1 MEQTLKNRIVAVL
14 VADGFS
20 DAQLL
25 PTRMLLTDAG
35 ASTVL
40 ISASVGTRV
49 SSEETGVCEL
59 FIDQPISNACADEY
73 DALLVPG
80 GVESTKTL
88 LAHDEAKQLV
98 QAFAAQKS
106 PIALL
111 GEAAQLKPDGDTAQI
126 IMASAET
133 EDAVQ
138 AAAQEILALFASA
151 PPTETQKHTAS

>member
-1 MEQTLKNRIVAVL
+1 
-14 VADGFS
+14 
-20 DAQLL
+20 
-25 PTRMLLTDAG
+25 MLLTDAG

-49 SSEETGVCEL
+49 SSEETGECEL
-59 FIDQPISNACADEY
+59 FIDQPLSNACADEY

-80 GVESTKTL
+80 GIESTKTL
-88 LAHDEAKQLV
+88 LAHDEAKQFV

-111 GEAAQLKPDGDTAQI
+111 GEAVQLKPEDAETSQI
-126 IMASAET
+126 VTASAES

-138 AAAQEILALFASA
+138 AAAQQILELFASA
-151 PPTETQKHTAS
+151 PPTETQKHTAA